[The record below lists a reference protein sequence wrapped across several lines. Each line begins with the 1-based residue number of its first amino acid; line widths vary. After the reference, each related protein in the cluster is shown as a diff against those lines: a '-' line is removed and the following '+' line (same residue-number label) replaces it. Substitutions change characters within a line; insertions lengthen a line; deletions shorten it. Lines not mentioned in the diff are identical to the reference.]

1 MLEGL
6 IKAVSILDEII
17 AIIRAS
23 KDKAD
28 SKQRIIDAFA
38 FTEDQ
43 AEAIVTM
50 RLYRLSNT
58 DITQLKEEYMRVVNE
73 IEDLRGDPGSRKRLH
88 RVIIDELREVKQT
101 FPTPRR
107 TDIEEQ
113 IEEIVIDQK
122 QMIPSEQ
129 VMCTISVDGYASD
142 SPRVPTTRPTYAV
155 RHQGG

>member
-50 RLYRLSNT
+50 RLYRHSNT
-58 DITQLKEEYMRVVNE
+58 DITQQKE
-73 IEDLRGDPGSRKRLH
+73 
-88 RVIIDELREVKQT
+88 
-101 FPTPRR
+101 
-107 TDIEEQ
+107 
-113 IEEIVIDQK
+113 
-122 QMIPSEQ
+122 
-129 VMCTISVDGYASD
+129 
-142 SPRVPTTRPTYAV
+142 
-155 RHQGG
+155 